1 MEMLKPIPKD
11 NKGLP
16 NLPESVRNKM
26 GYLAEGGIA
35 SLDNKIQKDFEYATE
50 YGVGSELKKLFKKA
64 GPAIGATIGAIIG
77 GPAGAVIGAGI
88 GTKTSASDNYA
99 QNMLAAAG
107 LAYGLG
113 AQGQGLESFLAGP
126 GDAFSAAFADIGSS
140 PLGSLF
146 TGAGAAADA
155 AQAADQAKRITAY
168 DVVTGKA
175 TQQEYLSQVPL
186 SQTAGSAAADAA
198 AAGSGNIFSRAV
210 GGLER
215 LYEENPVTARLAETL
230 LFPKIVE
237 AIYGDDPY
245 GTSARMSFADQGLR
259 GAVNPL
265 TVNPYIE
272 GSRVVAPQF
281 PQLEEFV
288 GAKRKMFG
296 GKIGL
301 KDGGRKPQSLADVMV
316 KPDGEIRGP
325 GTPTSD
331 DIPVYLSDQE
341 YVLPKVMV
349 DYFGN
354 GDYDNGVAALEQIRT
369 RLV

>member
-1 MEMLKPIPKD
+1 MLKPIPKD

-88 GTKTSASDNYA
+88 GTKTSASENYA

-155 AQAADQAKRITAY
+155 AQVAETASRPSIS
-168 DVVTGKA
+168 DVLSGKVS
-175 TQQEYLSQVPL
+175 QEEYIRQFP
-186 SQTAGSAAADAA
+186 TAGSAAADTA

-237 AIYGDDPY
+237 ALYGDDPY

-272 GSRVVAPQF
+272 GSRVNTPQF

-349 DYFGN
+349 DYIGN
-354 GDYDNGVAALEQIRT
+354 GDYDNGVATLEQIRT